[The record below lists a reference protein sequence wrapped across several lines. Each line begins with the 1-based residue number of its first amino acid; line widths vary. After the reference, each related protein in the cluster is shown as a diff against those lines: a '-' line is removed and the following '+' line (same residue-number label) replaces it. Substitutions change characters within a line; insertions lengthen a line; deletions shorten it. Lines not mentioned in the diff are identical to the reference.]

1 MENKIVRQC
10 VQGLI
15 NDSKLIDEL
24 CDLLETERH
33 NLVKVVTDLD
43 KEKAYDTITR
53 KDLVQIKNDIIDA
66 TRQVQDAQGSADYA
80 NDEARNAYDYA
91 QDAEYKLDELRSS
104 VTEMLDKLPEEEI
117 EQSQYQEAEEAQEVT
132 EEQKE
137 INNSNQYE
145 TINN

>member
-80 NDEARNAYDYA
+80 KDEARNAYDYA

-117 EQSQYQEAEEAQEVT
+117 EQSQYQEAEEAQEET
-132 EEQKE
+132 
-137 INNSNQYE
+137 NN
-145 TINN
+145 

>member
-24 CDLLETERH
+24 CDLLETERI
-33 NLVKVVTDLD
+33 NLVRVVTDLD

-53 KDLVQIKNDIIDA
+53 EDLVQIKNDILDA

-80 NDEARNAYDYA
+80 KDEARNAYDYA

-117 EQSQYQEAEEAQEVT
+117 EQSQYQEAEEAQEET
-132 EEQKE
+132 
-137 INNSNQYE
+137 NN
-145 TINN
+145 

>member
-53 KDLVQIKNDIIDA
+53 RDLEQIKKDILDA

-80 NDEARNAYDYA
+80 KDEARNAYDYA

-117 EQSQYQEAEEAQEVT
+117 EQSQYQEAEEAQEET
-132 EEQKE
+132 
-137 INNSNQYE
+137 NN
-145 TINN
+145 

>member
-1 MENKIVRQC
+1 MENKIVREC

-24 CDLLETERH
+24 CDLLNVERH

-53 KDLVQIKNDIIDA
+53 RDLEQIKNDILDA
-66 TRQVQDAQGSADYA
+66 TSQVQDAQGSADYA
-80 NDEARNAYDYA
+80 KDEARNAYDYA

-104 VTEMLDKLPEEEI
+104 VTEMLDKLPEEEEF
-117 EQSQYQEAEEAQEVT
+117 EQSQYQEAEEA
-132 EEQKE
+132 EEAT
-137 INNSNQYE
+137 NN
-145 TINN
+145 

>member
-24 CDLLETERH
+24 CDLLETERI
-33 NLVKVVTDLD
+33 NLVRVVTDLD

-53 KDLVQIKNDIIDA
+53 EDLVQIKNDIIDA

-80 NDEARNAYDYA
+80 KDEARNAYDYA

-117 EQSQYQEAEEAQEVT
+117 EQSQYQEAEEAQEET
-132 EEQKE
+132 
-137 INNSNQYE
+137 NN
-145 TINN
+145 

>member
-80 NDEARNAYDYA
+80 KDEARNAYDYA

-117 EQSQYQEAEEAQEVT
+117 EQSQYQDAEEAQEET
-132 EEQKE
+132 
-137 INNSNQYE
+137 NN
-145 TINN
+145 

>member
-80 NDEARNAYDYA
+80 KDEARNAYDYA
-91 QDAEYKLDELRSS
+91 QDAEYKLDEVRSS

-117 EQSQYQEAEEAQEVT
+117 EQSQYQEAEEAQEET
-132 EEQKE
+132 
-137 INNSNQYE
+137 NN
-145 TINN
+145 

>member
-1 MENKIVRQC
+1 MENKIVSQC

-80 NDEARNAYDYA
+80 KDEARNAYDYA

-117 EQSQYQEAEEAQEVT
+117 EQSQYQEAEEAQEET
-132 EEQKE
+132 
-137 INNSNQYE
+137 NN
-145 TINN
+145 

>member
-80 NDEARNAYDYA
+80 KDEARNAYDYA

-104 VTEMLDKLPEEEI
+104 VTEMLDKIPEEEI
-117 EQSQYQEAEEAQEVT
+117 EQSQYQEAEEAQEET
-132 EEQKE
+132 
-137 INNSNQYE
+137 NN
-145 TINN
+145 

>member
-1 MENKIVRQC
+1 MENFDNKIVRQC

-53 KDLVQIKNDIIDA
+53 EDLVQIKNDIIDA
-66 TRQVQDAQGSADYA
+66 TCKVQDAQGSADYA
-80 NDEARNAYDYA
+80 RDEARNAYDYA

-104 VTEMLDKLPEEEI
+104 ITEMFDKLPEEEI
-117 EQSQYQEAEEAQEVT
+117 EQSQYQEAEEA
-132 EEQKE
+132 EEAT
-137 INNSNQYE
+137 NN
-145 TINN
+145 

>member
-24 CDLLETERH
+24 CDLLETERI
-33 NLVKVVTDLD
+33 NLVRVVTDLD

-80 NDEARNAYDYA
+80 KDEARNAYDYA

-117 EQSQYQEAEEAQEVT
+117 EQSQYQEAEEAQEET
-132 EEQKE
+132 
-137 INNSNQYE
+137 NN
-145 TINN
+145 

>member
-24 CDLLETERH
+24 CDLLETERI
-33 NLVKVVTDLD
+33 NLVRVVTDLD

-53 KDLVQIKNDIIDA
+53 RDLEQIKKDILDA

-80 NDEARNAYDYA
+80 KDEARNAYDYA
-91 QDAEYKLDELRSS
+91 QDAEYKLDEIRESI
-104 VTEMLDKLPEEEI
+104 TEMFDKLPEEE
-117 EQSQYQEAEEAQEVT
+117 EAEEAQEET
-132 EEQKE
+132 
-137 INNSNQYE
+137 NN
-145 TINN
+145 

>member
-53 KDLVQIKNDIIDA
+53 EDLVQIKNDILDA

-80 NDEARNAYDYA
+80 KDEARNAYDYA

-117 EQSQYQEAEEAQEVT
+117 EQSQYQEAEEAQEET
-132 EEQKE
+132 
-137 INNSNQYE
+137 NN
-145 TINN
+145 

>member
-53 KDLVQIKNDIIDA
+53 KVLVQIKNDIIDA

-80 NDEARNAYDYA
+80 KDEARNAYDYA

-117 EQSQYQEAEEAQEVT
+117 EQSQYQEAEEAQEET
-132 EEQKE
+132 
-137 INNSNQYE
+137 NN
-145 TINN
+145 